1 MSTPE
6 TAWFRICLGERDS
19 VNYSL
24 LASPA
29 GDINRK
35 FLPLRVLLGNPLIE
49 RNGGQLVRDESEA
62 ERSSENGV
70 LLESTDKKADMSQP
84 LLLVVDD
91 EAGVRQSLQMV
102 FNKVYRVLEA
112 ASADEAIQKL
122 TDERPDVVLLD
133 IMMPGA
139 DGLAVLKQLRSI
151 HPDCQVIML
160 TGLNTAR
167 TAFAARGTGAFD
179 YVTKPFDVEELRLR
193 VEHAV
198 EKVQLSRELERLK
211 EEVGRKYGI
220 DNIVG
225 KSKQIIDIFKAVSM
239 VAAKKST
246 VLITGESGTGKELIA
261 RAIHYNSD
269 RRSKPFV
276 VVNCAALPDTLIE
289 SELFGYERG
298 AFTNASQKKVGRFE
312 LAHSGTLLLDEIG
325 ELNLGTQAKFL
336 RAIEQETFT
345 RLGGT
350 DEIKVDVRVI
360 AASNRDL
367 EQMAKNATFRP
378 DLFYRLNV
386 VSLFLP
392 ALRER
397 REDIPLLL
405 DFFLRLKAQEHSMA
419 AKILS
424 PEVIDFF
431 TLYNWPGNIR
441 ELENLIERLTILTP
455 HETVTLRDLPVS
467 MRSMDQTA
475 TLKEDVLSGS
485 RPLSDAVDEFERE
498 LIMKALQRTGF
509 NQTKAAALLGTSRR
523 ILKYRIEK
531 LKIHDPNEAEEEMK
545 LPT

>member
-1 MSTPE
+1 ME
-6 TAWFRICLGERDS
+6 S
-19 VNYSL
+19 V
-24 LASPA
+24 
-29 GDINRK
+29 
-35 FLPLRVLLGNPLIE
+35 E
-49 RNGGQLVRDESEA
+49 
-62 ERSSENGV
+62 
-70 LLESTDKKADMSQP
+70 KKADMSQP
-84 LLLVVDD
+84 VLLVVDD

-102 FNKVYRVLEA
+102 FNKTYRVSEA

-122 TDERPDVVLLD
+122 ADERPDVVLLD

-139 DGLAVLKQLRSI
+139 DGLAVLKQLKSI

-167 TAFAARGTGAFD
+167 TAFAAKGTGAFD

-193 VEHAV
+193 VEHAL

-312 LAHSGTLLLDEIG
+312 LAHSGTLFLDEIG

-367 EQMAKNATFRP
+367 EQMAKEAKFRP

-392 ALRER
+392 PLRER

-405 DFFLRLKAQEHSMA
+405 DFFLRAKAQEHSMA
-419 AKILS
+419 SKILS
-424 PEVIDFF
+424 PEVVDFF
-431 TLYNWPGNIR
+431 TSYSWPGNIR

-455 HETVTLRDLPVS
+455 HETVTLRDLPPN
-467 MRSMDQTA
+467 MRSTDPTA
-475 TLKEDVLSGS
+475 DLKNDVLNGL

-531 LKIHDPNEAEEEMK
+531 LKIHDPNDTDEEAK

>member
-1 MSTPE
+1 LHSTE
-6 TAWFRICLGERDS
+6 KKRDM
-19 VNYSL
+19 N
-24 LASPA
+24 
-29 GDINRK
+29 
-35 FLPLRVLLGNPLIE
+35 
-49 RNGGQLVRDESEA
+49 
-62 ERSSENGV
+62 
-70 LLESTDKKADMSQP
+70 QP
-84 LLLVVDD
+84 LLLIVDD
-91 EAGVRQSLQMV
+91 EPGVRQSLQLV
-102 FNKVYRVLEA
+102 FNKSFRVVEA
-112 ASADEAIQKL
+112 SSAEEAIQRVSE
-122 TDERPDVVLLD
+122 ERPDIVLLD
-133 IMMPGA
+133 IVMPGA
-139 DGLAVLKQLRSI
+139 DGLAVLKQMKSL

-160 TGLNTAR
+160 TALNTAR
-167 TAFAARGTGAFD
+167 TAFTARGTGAFD

-193 VEHAV
+193 VDHAL
-198 EKVQLSRELERLK
+198 EKMQLSRELERLK

-220 DNIVG
+220 DHVIG
-225 KSKQIIDIFKAVSM
+225 KSKQITGVFKAVSM

-246 VLITGESGTGKELIA
+246 VLIQGESGTGKELIA

-289 SELFGYERG
+289 SELFGYEKG

-312 LAHSGTLLLDEIG
+312 LAHGGTLFLDEIG

-336 RAIEQETFT
+336 RAVEQETFT

-367 EQMAKNATFRP
+367 EIMAKAGEFRP

-392 ALRER
+392 PLRDR

-405 DFFLRLKAQEHSMA
+405 DHFLKLKAKEHSMA
-419 AKILS
+419 PKGLS
-424 PEVIDFF
+424 PEVVDFF
-431 TLYNWPGNIR
+431 TAYYWPGNIR

-455 HETVTLRDLPVS
+455 HETIMLRDLPES
-467 MRSMDQTA
+467 MRATDQTA

-498 LIMKALQRTGF
+498 LIVKALQRTGF
-509 NQTKAAALLGTSRR
+509 NQTKAASLLGTSRR

-531 LKIHDPNEAEEEMK
+531 LKINESSIDEAK
-545 LPT
+545 L

>member
-1 MSTPE
+1 
-6 TAWFRICLGERDS
+6 L
-19 VNYSL
+19 
-24 LASPA
+24 
-29 GDINRK
+29 
-35 FLPLRVLLGNPLIE
+35 
-49 RNGGQLVRDESEA
+49 Q
-62 ERSSENGV
+62 
-70 LLESTDKKADMSQP
+70 STDKKTDKNQP
-84 LLLVVDD
+84 LLLIVDD
-91 EAGVRQSLQMV
+91 EPGVRQSLQLV
-102 FNKVYRVLEA
+102 FNKTYRTIEA
-112 ASADEAIQKL
+112 ASAEDAIQKA
-122 TDERPDVVLLD
+122 TEENPDLVLLD
-133 IMMPGA
+133 IMMPGT
-139 DGLAVLKQLRSI
+139 DGLAVLKQIKSANGE
-151 HPDCQVIML
+151 CQVIML

-167 TAFAARGTGAFD
+167 TAFAAKATGAFD
-179 YVTKPFDVEELRLR
+179 YVTKPFDIEELRLR
-193 VEHAV
+193 VEHAL

-220 DNIVG
+220 DYVIG
-225 KSKQIIDIFKAVSM
+225 KSKQIIEVFKAVSM

-312 LAHSGTLLLDEIG
+312 LAHGGTLFRDEIG

-367 EQMAKNATFRP
+367 EQMAKNAEFRP

-386 VSLFLP
+386 VALFLP
-392 ALRER
+392 PLRER
-397 REDIPLLL
+397 RDDIALLL
-405 DFFLRLKAQEHSMA
+405 DHFLRLKAQEHSIA
-419 AKILS
+419 PKSLS
-424 PEVIDFF
+424 PEVVDFF
-431 TLYNWPGNIR
+431 TAYPWPGNIR

-455 HETVTLRDLPVS
+455 HETIMLRDLPIG
-467 MRSMDQTA
+467 MRSTDQTA

-498 LIMKALQRTGF
+498 LIVKALQRTGF
-509 NQTKAAALLGTSRR
+509 NQTKAASLLGTSRR

-531 LKIHDPNEAEEEMK
+531 LKITDPNESDSEVK
-545 LPT
+545 LST

>member
-1 MSTPE
+1 MNQP
-6 TAWFRICLGERDS
+6 
-19 VNYSL
+19 SL
-24 LASPA
+24 L
-29 GDINRK
+29 I
-35 FLPLRVLLGNPLIE
+35 
-49 RNGGQLVRDESEA
+49 
-62 ERSSENGV
+62 
-70 LLESTDKKADMSQP
+70 
-84 LLLVVDD
+84 VDD

-102 FNKVYRVLEA
+102 FNKSLRVLEA
-112 ASADEAIQKL
+112 TSADEAVQKVS
-122 TDERPDVVLLD
+122 EEKPDLVLLD
-133 IMMPGA
+133 IVMPGA
-139 DGLAVLKQLRSI
+139 DGLAVLKQMKSI
-151 HPDCQVIML
+151 HPECQVIML
-160 TGLNTAR
+160 TALNTAR

-179 YVTKPFDVEELRLR
+179 YVTKPFDVEELRMR
-193 VEHAV
+193 VEHAL

-220 DNIVG
+220 DHIIG
-225 KSKQIIDIFKAVSM
+225 RSKQIIDVFKAVSM

-289 SELFGYERG
+289 SELFGYEKG

-312 LAHSGTLLLDEIG
+312 LGHGGTLLLDEIG
-325 ELNLGTQAKFL
+325 ELNLGTQSKFL

-367 EQMAKNATFRP
+367 EQLTKVGEFRA

-386 VSLFLP
+386 VSLLLP
-392 ALRER
+392 PLRER
-397 REDIPLLL
+397 REDIALLL
-405 DFFLRLKAQEHSMA
+405 DHFLRLKAQEHSIA
-419 AKILS
+419 PKGLS
-424 PEVIDFF
+424 PEVVDFF
-431 TLYNWPGNIR
+431 TSYYWPGNIR

-455 HETVTLRDLPVS
+455 QETVMLRDLPLS
-467 MRSMDQTA
+467 MRSTDQTA

-485 RPLSDAVDEFERE
+485 RPLNEVVDEFERE
-498 LIMKALQRTGF
+498 LIVKALQRTGF
-509 NQTKAAALLGTSRR
+509 NQTKAASLLGTSRR

-531 LKIHDPNEAEEEMK
+531 LKINEPDDGGDEVK
-545 LPT
+545 LST

>member
-1 MSTPE
+1 LDHTE
-6 TAWFRICLGERDS
+6 
-19 VNYSL
+19 
-24 LASPA
+24 
-29 GDINRK
+29 
-35 FLPLRVLLGNPLIE
+35 
-49 RNGGQLVRDESEA
+49 
-62 ERSSENGV
+62 
-70 LLESTDKKADMSQP
+70 KKSDMSQP
-84 LLLVVDD
+84 LILVVDD
-91 EAGVRQSLQMV
+91 EAGVRQSLQLV
-102 FNKVYRVLEA
+102 FNKTYRVLEA
-112 ASADEAIQKL
+112 ASSEIAIQKVN
-122 TDERPDVVLLD
+122 DESPDLVLLD
-133 IMMPGA
+133 IMMPGT
-139 DGLAVLKQLRSI
+139 DGLAVLKHIKSI
-151 HPDCQVIML
+151 NPDCQVVML

-167 TAFAARGTGAFD
+167 TAFAAKGAGAFD

-193 VEHAV
+193 VERAL

-211 EEVGRKYGI
+211 EEVGRKYGV

-225 KSKQIIDIFKAVSM
+225 KSRHVVDVFKAVSM

-312 LAHSGTLLLDEIG
+312 LAHGGTLFLDEIG
-325 ELNLGTQAKFL
+325 ELNLGTQSKFL

-350 DEIKVDVRVI
+350 DEIKVDVRII

-386 VSLFLP
+386 VSLLLP
-392 ALRER
+392 PLRER
-397 REDIPLLL
+397 RDDIPLLL
-405 DFFLRLKAQEHSMA
+405 DYFLRLKAQEHSVA
-419 AKILS
+419 PKSLS
-424 PEVIDFF
+424 TEVVDFF
-431 TLYNWPGNIR
+431 TSYNWPGNIR

-455 HETVTLRDLPVS
+455 HETVMLRDLPAG
-467 MRSMDQTA
+467 MRSTDQTG
-475 TLKEDVLSGS
+475 TLKEDVLGGTK
-485 RPLSDAVDEFERE
+485 PLSDAVDEFERE
-498 LIMKALQRTGF
+498 LIVKALQRTGF
-509 NQTKAAALLGTSRR
+509 NQTKAAVLLGTSRR

-531 LKIHDPNEAEEEMK
+531 LKIHDPNDVEEEAK
-545 LPT
+545 LST

>member
-1 MSTPE
+1 
-6 TAWFRICLGERDS
+6 
-19 VNYSL
+19 
-24 LASPA
+24 
-29 GDINRK
+29 
-35 FLPLRVLLGNPLIE
+35 
-49 RNGGQLVRDESEA
+49 
-62 ERSSENGV
+62 
-70 LLESTDKKADMSQP
+70 MSQP

-91 EAGVRQSLQMV
+91 EPGVRQSLQMV

-160 TGLNTAR
+160 TGMNTAR

-312 LAHSGTLLLDEIG
+312 LAHTGTLLLDEIG

-367 EQMAKNATFRP
+367 EQMAKNATFRA

>member
-1 MSTPE
+1 MPS
-6 TAWFRICLGERDS
+6 
-19 VNYSL
+19 
-24 LASPA
+24 
-29 GDINRK
+29 
-35 FLPLRVLLGNPLIE
+35 
-49 RNGGQLVRDESEA
+49 A
-62 ERSSENGV
+62 E
-70 LLESTDKKADMSQP
+70 KKTEMSQP

-91 EAGVRQSLQMV
+91 EAGVRQSLQMI
-102 FNKVYRVLEA
+102 FNKTFRVLEA
-112 ASADEAIQKL
+112 VSADEAIQKV
-122 TDERPDVVLLD
+122 TDETPDVVLLD
-133 IMMPGA
+133 IVMPGA
-139 DGLAVLKQLRSI
+139 DGLAVLKQMRTL
-151 HPDCQVIML
+151 HPECQIIML

-167 TAFAARGTGAFD
+167 TAFTAKGTGAFD
-179 YVTKPFDVEELRLR
+179 YVTKPFDVEELRMR

-220 DNIVG
+220 DHVIG
-225 KSKQIIDIFKAVSM
+225 KSKQIIDVFKAVSM

-289 SELFGYERG
+289 SELFGYEKG

-312 LAHSGTLLLDEIG
+312 LAHAGTLFLDEIG

-336 RAIEQETFT
+336 RAVEQETFT

-350 DEIKVDVRVI
+350 DDIKVDVRVI

-367 EQMAKNATFRP
+367 EQAARAGEFRP

-392 ALRER
+392 PLRER
-397 REDIPLLL
+397 REDIALLL
-405 DFFLRLKAQEHSMA
+405 DHFLRLKAQEHSIA
-419 AKILS
+419 PKALS
-424 PEVIDFF
+424 PEVVDFF
-431 TLYNWPGNIR
+431 TSYYWPGNIR

-455 HETVTLRDLPVS
+455 HETVMLRDLPAG
-467 MRSMDQTA
+467 MRSTDHTA
-475 TLKEDVLSGS
+475 TLKEDVLSGA

-498 LIMKALQRTGF
+498 LIVKALQRTGF
-509 NQTKAAALLGTSRR
+509 NQTKAASLLGTSRR

-531 LKIHDPNEAEEEMK
+531 LKIHDPNDGGDEVK
-545 LPT
+545 LST